1 MRLLLLL
8 LMLAIH
14 PALAQEAE
22 VKAQPAPDHL
32 ATIADTYLAL
42 RHPVVW
48 SPGLTWYLEP
58 PPEPRDTWSL
68 WFEDKARAHAGMIVL
83 SIRRQAVVATD
94 IRILTPFP
102 PVYEPTPIYAEPFS
116 FPPTPE
122 LAAIAQEAARKLRRF
137 ETEDREWVVYDGANL
152 LADQRLYHRSS
163 TYDAV
168 TADCWVVRQQWTKP
182 ALDGLHAMI
191 VIAKSDKRVIKV
203 GFDWLEV
210 EDVP

>member
-8 LMLAIH
+8 ILAIR
-14 PALAQEAE
+14 PALAQEVE

-32 ATIADTYLAL
+32 ATIADTYLAIN
-42 RHPVVW
+42 HPIVW

-68 WFEDKARAHAGMIVL
+68 WFEDKVRAHAGMIVL

-94 IRILTPFP
+94 IRIVASFP
-102 PVYEPTPIYAEPFS
+102 PVYEPIPIYEEPFS

-122 LAAIAQEAARKLRRF
+122 LLAIAEEAARTLRGF
-137 ETEDREWVVYDGANL
+137 ETDNREWVVYDGADL
-152 LADQRLYHRSS
+152 LADQRFYHRSS
-163 TYDAV
+163 TFDAV
-168 TADCWVVRQQWTKP
+168 TADTWVLRQQWTIP
-182 ALDGLHAMI
+182 ALDGLHAMV

-203 GFDWLEV
+203 GFNWLEV